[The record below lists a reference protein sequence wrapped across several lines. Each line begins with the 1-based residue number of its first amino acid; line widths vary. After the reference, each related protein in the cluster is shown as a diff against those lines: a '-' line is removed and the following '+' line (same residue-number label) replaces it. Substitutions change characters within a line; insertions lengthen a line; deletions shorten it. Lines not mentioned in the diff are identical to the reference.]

1 VRSGGAGLRSGLL
14 RFAHF
19 GALWDTR
26 GVDRAAEM
34 KAVAE
39 RVFREESGRIVA
51 SLIGISGSFDLAEE
65 AMQEAF
71 AAALLNWPTRGLP
84 ERPGAWIMAVAHRK
98 LIDGVRRAATR
109 TDKHDALAH
118 EVRRVAPTPMASALG
133 GVRAGG
139 VGSDVD
145 GTTEMVSDYP
155 DDRLRLMFTCC
166 HPALNREAQVGL
178 TLRTLGGL
186 TTTEIARAFL
196 MAEPALAQRLVRAKK
211 KIREANIPYEV
222 PPLAAL
228 GERLD
233 GVQSVLYLI
242 FNEGYV
248 ATEGNILVRGDLCA
262 EAIRLARILCELM
275 PEEPEN
281 HGLLALMLLH
291 DSRRRARV
299 SAGGE
304 LIPLEEQDRSLWNR
318 EQIEAGVALVQR
330 ALKMRSP
337 GPYQLQA
344 AIAAVHCEAARA
356 EETDWKQIASLYVE
370 LARMTAT
377 PVVLLNHAV
386 AVAMSEGL
394 ERGLARVETVG
405 ERGELNDYYLFHA
418 ARADLLRRLRRY
430 AEAREAYDKALGHV
444 TNAVERGYLT
454 RRREEMM
461 SLAADSTL

>member
-1 VRSGGAGLRSGLL
+1 
-14 RFAHF
+14 
-19 GALWDTR
+19 
-26 GVDRAAEM
+26 VDRAAEM

-71 AAALLNWPTRGLP
+71 AAALVSWPTRGVP
-84 ERPGAWIMAVAHRK
+84 EKPGAWIMAVAHRK

-109 TDKHDALAH
+109 TEKQDALTH
-118 EVRRVAPTPMASALG
+118 EVRRSVVTPMASALG
-133 GVRAGG
+133 GGAGAGFG
-139 VGSDVD
+139 VSGADVD
-145 GTTEMVSDYP
+145 GASAMSPDYP
-155 DDRLRLMFTCC
+155 DDRLRLIFTCC

-222 PPLAAL
+222 PPVAAL

-233 GVQSVLYLI
+233 GVQAVLYLI
-242 FNEGYV
+242 FNEGYA
-248 ATEGNILVRGDLCA
+248 ATSGDALVRGDLCA

-281 HGLLALMLLH
+281 LGLLALMLLH

-299 SAGGE
+299 SASGE
-304 LIPLEEQDRSLWNR
+304 LITLEEQDRSLWNR
-318 EQIEAGVALVQR
+318 EQIGEGVALVQR
-330 ALKMRSP
+330 ALKRRSP
-337 GPYQLQA
+337 VGPYQLQA
-344 AIAAVHCEAARA
+344 AIAAVHCEALCA
-356 EETDWKQIASLYVE
+356 EETDWKQIAALYAE
-370 LARMTAT
+370 LARLTAT

-394 ERGLARVETVG
+394 TAGLARVESVG
-405 ERGELNDYYLFHA
+405 ARGELEDYYLYHA
-418 ARADLLRRLRRY
+418 ARADLLRRLERY
-430 AEAREAYDKALGHV
+430 AEARDAYEKALPLV
-444 TNAVERGYLT
+444 TNAVERGYLL
-454 RRREEMM
+454 RRRDEM
-461 SLAADSTL
+461 LRLVNA